1 MSRLVAECLLKEI
14 MTMNRNELN
23 IFFHNLANG
32 EGDSFTIKETS
43 LFRAILDIDPITE
56 GHILILPKR
65 NVIEIGELSEK
76 EVISLHKLIK
86 QITKLLHQKY
96 SLTGVSIMQNGGQ
109 NNELNYLHI
118 HLIPRHEKDGF
129 GWKSKSVKVNLKQV
143 HKKIVS
149 K

>member
-1 MSRLVAECLLKEI
+1 
-14 MTMNRNELN
+14 MNRQELN
-23 IFFHNLANG
+23 AFFHKLANG
-32 EGDSFTIKETS
+32 EVDSFTIKETP
-43 LFRAILDIDPITE
+43 LFRVILDIDPITE
-56 GHILILPKR
+56 GHVLILPKR
-65 NVIEIGELSEK
+65 NVVEIGELSKK
-76 EVISLHKLIK
+76 EIIALHKLIK

-118 HLIPRHEKDGF
+118 HLIPRQQKDGF
-129 GWKSKSVKVNLKQV
+129 GWKSKPIKVNLKQV